1 MSIKI
6 ETKTG
11 VYDVSPAPGE
21 SILFAGLAQGL
32 TLPYECAT
40 GTCGTCR
47 ARVMTGEV
55 DVRWDAAP
63 GFAKLKRDKGDVLM
77 CQAHANGGACVLRVP
92 ADVLVSDAARPAH
105 ITGTIVAAERLT
117 ADVMSFD
124 LRLASPMAFEAG
136 QFVVVTVE
144 GVTGGRAYSMVNY
157 APSSDLLQFVVK
169 RKPGGGFSDWL
180 FAGDPAGAKIGVFGA
195 LGRAT
200 YGPRDDHD
208 IVVVA
213 GGSGIAGMMSILDRA
228 TAAGHF
234 SRHRGRVFF
243 GVRTLAD
250 GFYLSELSRHVTQS
264 GGAVEVTLVLSH
276 ETPAGTHHPDFPA
289 LKLGTGFVHEA
300 AAQALAEG
308 APSSLLDKPEPALG
322 FVAGPPPMVD
332 GAIRS
337 LLTVARIPARLIRYD
352 KFG

>member
-1 MSIKI
+1 MTVKI
-6 ETKTG
+6 ETKSG
-11 VYDVSPAPGE
+11 IYDVTPGPGE

-47 ARVMTGEV
+47 ARVMSGDV

-77 CQAHANGGACVLRVP
+77 CQTHANGGACVLRVP
-92 ADVLVSDAARPAH
+92 ADVRVSDTVRPAH
-105 ITGTIVAAERLT
+105 ISGEIVSAARLT
-117 ADVMSFD
+117 ADVMAFD
-124 LRLASPMAFEAG
+124 LRLATPMAFEAG
-136 QFVVVTVE
+136 QFVVVSVA

-157 APSSDLLQFVVK
+157 APSSDHLQFVVK
-169 RKPGGGFSDWL
+169 KKPGGGFSEWL
-180 FAGDPAGAKIGVFGA
+180 FAGERTGAKTDVFGA

-200 YGPRDDHD
+200 FHPGELHD
-208 IVVVA
+208 IVIVA

-250 GFYLSELSRHVTQS
+250 GFYLDELSRHVAQS
-264 GGAVEVTLVLSH
+264 GGTVEVTLVLSH
-276 ETPAGTHHPDFPA
+276 ETPAGTHHPDYPL
-289 LKLGTGFVHEA
+289 LKLGAGFVHEA
-300 AAQALAEG
+300 AAAALAEG
-308 APSSLLDKPEPALG
+308 SPSSLLDRSEPALG

-337 LLTVARIPARLIRYD
+337 LLTVARIPTRMIRYD